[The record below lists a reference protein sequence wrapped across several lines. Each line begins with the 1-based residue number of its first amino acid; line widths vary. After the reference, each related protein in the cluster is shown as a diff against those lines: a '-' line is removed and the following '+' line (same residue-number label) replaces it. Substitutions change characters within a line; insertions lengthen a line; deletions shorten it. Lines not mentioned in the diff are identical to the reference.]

1 MVIVESSLEASSWC
15 FDFWLYGLVFAQVA
29 VLGWA
34 TLVVDNGQALEEDG
48 DGCSVKRLYSP
59 KKIDEVEA
67 FDLMVA
73 EAGDHQANNEYTL
86 VGRLLT
92 DRNVNFSAMPG
103 SQEFKFKGPTDSVM
117 SRTHGIFINHADIR
131 LNNVDLHMA
140 DADFQMGPKEN
151 MGSQSLGYKVDGSDG
166 LIITGKENTILL
178 EES

>member
-59 KKIDEVEA
+59 KVQIHHMPAGYVNEA
-67 FDLMVA
+67 VA
-73 EAGDHQANNEYTL
+73 K
-86 VGRLLT
+86 LL
-92 DRNVNFSAMPG
+92 AG